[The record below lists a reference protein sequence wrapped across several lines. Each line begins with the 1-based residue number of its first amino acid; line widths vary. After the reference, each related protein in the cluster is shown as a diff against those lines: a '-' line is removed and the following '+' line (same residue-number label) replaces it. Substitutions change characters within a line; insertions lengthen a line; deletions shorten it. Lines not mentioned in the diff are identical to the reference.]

1 MCNCALMTFRFY
13 SLQWKMWAACHIQ
26 AVWHRY
32 YERKLYKSL
41 HEAEDGLQDA
51 VTDEAATSKVE
62 YNDER
67 KAPKRLLLLPQKPD
81 EFDFNGED
89 Y

>member
-1 MCNCALMTFRFY
+1 M
-13 SLQWKMWAACHIQ
+13 
-26 AVWHRY
+26 
-32 YERKLYKSL
+32 
-41 HEAEDGLQDA
+41 QDA
-51 VTDEAATSKVE
+51 VTDEAVTSKVE
-62 YNDER
+62 YNDDR